1 MRHLL
6 LLDADDP
13 ASAASRAARGTL
25 ARIARKVVPGGVRCL
40 AASAGGQ
47 AAGIEIAVALVGGGA
62 RGAERL
68 ASLLSALP
76 EGALVGKAVLP
87 VFVAGRPASRDV
99 ETLTAAL
106 CACGAAV
113 FEPVTLDPA
122 HVYAEH
128 GGLYKVA
135 TPEFEAGLRAGLC
148 AMLASTDGTV
158 H

>member
-13 ASAASRAARGTL
+13 ASAASRAARETL
-25 ARIARKVVPGGVRCL
+25 ARVARKVVPGGVRCT

-47 AAGIEIAVALVGGGA
+47 AAGSEVAVALVSGGA

-76 EGALVGKAVLP
+76 EGALLGKAVLP
-87 VFVAGRPASRDV
+87 VFVAGRPAGRDA

-106 CACGAAV
+106 RARGAAV

-122 HVYAEH
+122 QVYAEH

-135 TPEFEAGLRAGLC
+135 SPEFEAGLRAGLV
-148 AMLASTDGTV
+148 AMLTPADGTV